1 MYIVYE
7 HTRDKLSYN
16 SGKGLSE
23 YKYFGYIKDVL
34 FFKTLPQLKQYVE
47 AKTLQLL
54 IYSETPYIQT
64 ENIKFA
70 EKYVEELETN
80 DKSVS
85 CKFSDNYIT
94 INKLKDNLGMIKNT
108 CEALDSFLY
117 SRAKNEDFAFIST
130 DGRTL
135 FYKDDFFNY
144 EERMKLSVF
153 ESEINRTDYFSKDC
167 IVKIKKIIKDLH
179 ASTYYIED
187 FQYMNKHTR
196 LGYFIDDVLL
206 YNGEE
211 IAYCRSFF
219 GKTSLIKLDELIIL

>member
-7 HTRDKLSYN
+7 HTRDKLTYN

-34 FFKTLPQLKQYVE
+34 FFDTLPKLKKYVDSKTLE
-47 AKTLQLL
+47 LL
-54 IYSETPYIQT
+54 ICSETPYIQT

-70 EKYVEELETN
+70 EKYLKELETN
-80 DKSVS
+80 DKTVS
-85 CKFSDNYIT
+85 CSFSDNYIT
-94 INKLKDNLGMIKNT
+94 IVKLKDNLGMIKNN

-117 SRAKNEDFAFIST
+117 SRAKNEDFAYIST

-135 FYKDDFFNY
+135 FYKDEFFNY
-144 EERMKLSVF
+144 DSRIQEAVF
-153 ESEINRTDYFSKDC
+153 ESEIYKTDYFSKDC

-179 ASTYYIED
+179 ARTYYIED
-187 FQYMNKHTR
+187 FQYINKHTK

-211 IAYCRSFF
+211 VAYCRSFF